1 MSKGRSLESIKQRIS
16 DMKVKIEETEEREAN
31 AKTELVEAKERQMK
45 KETEARSLRNRL
57 ETLTADLN
65 RVQGKHSDI
74 LGQLGQNALRSE
86 ESESN
91 RKRLEEKEE
100 EGFEKTKEIEESA
113 KSKKYELEEKEN
125 MQKEA
130 SLRESALVNDLR
142 RVDAN
147 YERAV
152 NKEQELQKQYDD
164 IISTTDIKQNNVNAL
179 HEKEDDYKEKIA
191 FLDDQIKQVTALED
205 ERSAKIRTST
215 RMKERLEDEIQRE
228 REKIREIEKQFE
240 EIEGV

>member
-1 MSKGRSLESIKQRIS
+1 MESIKQRIS

-31 AKTELVEAKERQMK
+31 AKTELVETKERQMK

-57 ETLTADLN
+57 ETLTAELDKIK
-65 RVQGKHSDI
+65 GKHSDI

-130 SLRESALVNDLR
+130 SLRESALVNDLK
-142 RVDAN
+142 RVEAN

-205 ERSAKIRTST
+205 ERSAKIRTSS

-240 EIEGV
+240 EIEAEV